1 MKTVND
7 LSPGDRGVIENIM
20 APPEIRRRIMDMG
33 IIKGIE
39 VEMVKA
45 APLGDPIEIKVH
57 NTLIALRKNE
67 AGTLIIEPYGK
78 AHHKRK
84 RHRHRSGR

>member
-7 LSPGDRGVIENIM
+7 LSPGDRGVIETIM
-20 APPEIRRRIMDMG
+20 APPGIRRRIMDMG

-39 VEMVKA
+39 VEMVKS

-57 NTLIALRKNE
+57 NTSIALRRNE
-67 AGTLIIEPYGK
+67 ACKLIIERHGK
-78 AHHKRK
+78 THRERK

>member
-7 LSPGDRGVIENIM
+7 LSPGDRGVIENIK

-57 NTLIALRKNE
+57 NTLIALRRNE
-67 AGTLIIEPYGK
+67 AGTLFIEHHGK
-78 AHHKRK
+78 THRERK